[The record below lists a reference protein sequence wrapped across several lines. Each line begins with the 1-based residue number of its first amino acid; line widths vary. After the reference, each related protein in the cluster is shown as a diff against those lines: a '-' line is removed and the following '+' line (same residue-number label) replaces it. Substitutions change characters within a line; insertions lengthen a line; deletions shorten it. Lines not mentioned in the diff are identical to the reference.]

1 MCLGVREK
9 DDQHGV
15 IPNAFKH
22 IFSHVTGNPNK
33 QYLIRASYLEIYQEE
48 IRDLL
53 SKDRKQH
60 RELKESPSSG
70 VYVKDLSTY
79 LCSNFG
85 EINDLMT
92 RGNKNRAVGA
102 TNMNEHSSRSHAI
115 FQITI
120 ELSEQWP
127 DGQNHFKVGKLN
139 LVDLAGSER
148 QGKTGAVGE
157 RLKEA
162 TKINLSLSALGN
174 VIAALVDGKSTHIPY
189 RDSKLTRLLQDSL
202 GGNSHTIMVATVGP
216 ASFNWE
222 ETITTLRYASRAK
235 KIKNKPKVNE
245 DPKDAMLRQYQEEI
259 ERLRGEL
266 EKKKAKQAE
275 MLQRSQ
281 QESSSNMSGS
291 RVQTGR
297 SRRSHTASSTASD
310 SSSSASDQLRQIEEQ
325 RLKEL
330 ASLLAPYGVD
340 PSADPQDIMSQ
351 LDERRTELLNDS
363 KTVKEERDKL
373 IKRLDETQC
382 LVKNTSEE
390 CKKLSEKIQWLESKV
405 LTGGKSLVDHTN
417 EQQKLIQAKQQE
429 LAEQTERYEEMRRK
443 LQENEL
449 TTTELRTNVESLEAE
464 LHTKTKKLKKLS
476 QKLYFSKEELSS
488 ANDEHDNTMKE
499 LENVLIELKK

>member
-1 MCLGVREK
+1 MLNVGVRDK

-22 IFSHVTGNPNK
+22 IFSHVVENPNR

-60 RELKESPSSG
+60 RELKESPTSG
-70 VYVKDLSTY
+70 VYVKELSTY

-120 ELSEQWP
+120 EVSEQWP

-259 ERLRGEL
+259 ERLRLEL

-281 QESSSNMSGS
+281 QEASSGS
-291 RVQTGR
+291 RAHTGR
-297 SRRSHTASSTASD
+297 TRSSRAHTASSTASD

-351 LDERRTELLNDS
+351 LDDRRKELVNDS
-363 KTVKEERDKL
+363 KTLKEEKDRL
-373 IKRLDETQC
+373 LKRLDETQS
-382 LVKNTSEE
+382 LVKNTAEE

-429 LAEQTERYEEMRRK
+429 LAEQTEKYEEMRRK

-449 TTTELRTNVESLEAE
+449 TTTELRSNAESLDAE

-476 QKLYFSKEELSS
+476 QKLYFSKEELAS
-488 ANDEHDNTMKE
+488 AHDEHVNTMNE
-499 LENVLIELKK
+499 LENVLMELKK

>member
-1 MCLGVREK
+1 M
-9 DDQHGV
+9 

-22 IFSHVTGNPNK
+22 IFSQVVENSNK

-60 RELKESPSSG
+60 RELKESPTSG

-79 LCSNFG
+79 LCSNFN
-85 EINDLMT
+85 EMNDLMT
-92 RGNKNRAVGA
+92 KGNKNRAVGA

-115 FQITI
+115 FQITV
-120 ELSEQWP
+120 EVSEQWP
-127 DGQNHFKVGKLN
+127 DGQTHFKVGKLN

-202 GGNSHTIMVATVGP
+202 GGNSLTIMVATIGP

-259 ERLRGEL
+259 SRLRTEL

-281 QESSSNMSGS
+281 QES
-291 RVQTGR
+291 TGR
-297 SRRSHTASSTASD
+297 AHTGRKHSSRAHTASSTASD
-310 SSSSASDQLRQIEEQ
+310 SSSSASDQLKQIEEQ

-330 ASLLAPYGVD
+330 AALLAPYGVD
-340 PSADPQDIMSQ
+340 PSADPQEIMCQ
-351 LDERRTELLNDS
+351 LDERRNELLNDS
-363 KTVKEERDKL
+363 KTVKDERDKL
-373 IKRLDETQC
+373 LKRLDETQS
-382 LVKNTSEE
+382 LVRNTSEE

-449 TTTELRTNVESLEAE
+449 TTTELRSNVESLEAE

-476 QKLYFSKEELSS
+476 QKFYFSKEELASV
-488 ANDEHDNTMKE
+488 NDEHVNTIKE
-499 LENVLIELKK
+499 LENVLLELKK